1 MSNDFSQLMTPFD
14 QYISNQ
20 SLQMTKLLIPFMPPN
35 AQRMMAV
42 YVKFLE
48 FRHTISSFHTM
59 RQKQNSPEDILNS
72 LKPYMSSDDAES
84 FDQMMNMMSMMSMAQ
99 EMQNMNGMDF
109 DPMSMMTGMFAQET
123 DIEPQKEGEQI
134 DGLDKQSFTERYGP
148 GETGVD

>member
-1 MSNDFSQLMTPFD
+1 MNDDFSQLMTPFD

-48 FRHTISSFHTM
+48 FRYTFSSFHTM
-59 RQKQNSPEDILNS
+59 RQKMNSPEEILNT
-72 LKPYMSSDDAES
+72 LKPYMSSEDSES

-99 EMQNMNGMDF
+99 EMQNMTDTDF
-109 DPMSMMTGMFAQET
+109 NPMAMMTEMFAQDT
-123 DIEPQKEGEQI
+123 DTSTQKEGEQC
-134 DGLDKQSFTERYGP
+134 DRLAE
-148 GETGVD
+148 